1 MTMAR
6 EIIWE
11 HEPEEVTAARRAA
24 EDDAAGMAVELGQ
37 DYARQAGDSAAE
49 DASHDYAAAHPAD
62 LVPDFS
68 GLLEV
73 LSEGVDEIVF
83 PPHGQVPAM
92 PGMRLVEPG
101 MRRLER
107 LFGEDG
113 DNEDQRSPS
122 RWRADR
128 GMSF

>member
-11 HEPEEVTAARRAA
+11 HEPEEVVAARRAA
-24 EDDAAGMAVELGQ
+24 EDDAAGMAAELGQ
-37 DYARQAGDSAAE
+37 DYTQQAGDSAAE
-49 DASHDYAAAHPAD
+49 AASHDYAAAHPVD

-107 LFGEDG
+107 LFGEDC
-113 DNEDQRSPS
+113 DKEDRRSPS

>member
-1 MTMAR
+1 MMMTR

-83 PPHGQVPAM
+83 PPHGEVPAM

-107 LFGEDG
+107 LFGEDRG
-113 DNEDQRSPS
+113 KDDLPS
-122 RWRADR
+122 RRRMDR
-128 GMSF
+128 DMGS